1 MASQYVNDPMLEVFI
16 FETSQQLEH
25 VEQSVLE
32 TETLETYP
40 TDTINEIF
48 RIMHTIK
55 SSAAMMLFNNISVL
69 AHTTEDLFYFIREDK
84 PQELDMTTLSDLVLE
99 SIDFMK
105 MELEKIENG
114 EKADGDP
121 QNLIENIKEHLTA
134 LKKLNNLQSR
144 IFLIKIF

>member
-69 AHTTEDLFYFIREDK
+69 AHTT
-84 PQELDMTTLSDLVLE
+84 
-99 SIDFMK
+99 
-105 MELEKIENG
+105 
-114 EKADGDP
+114 
-121 QNLIENIKEHLTA
+121 
-134 LKKLNNLQSR
+134 
-144 IFLIKIF
+144 